1 VSHQAGCVV
10 VVNLVHELGPVAR
23 HGPRGGGVNEGT
35 SQVNQNQ
42 GKDRVIRQH
51 SVVHTD
57 L

>member
-1 VSHQAGCVV
+1 MSHQAGCVV

-23 HGPRGGGVNEGT
+23 HGSWGGVNEGT